1 MQAHAARE
9 FLFVFSCQSSKETA
23 TAAVLL
29 FGYHAPF
36 LFYTLPLLRPWLA
49 LFSLVIERKVSFD
62 FPSVRKTNK
71 A

>member
-29 FGYHAPF
+29 FGYHAFCFTHYRYDARDSPYF
-36 LFYTLPLLRPWLA
+36 RL
-49 LFSLVIERKVSFD
+49 
-62 FPSVRKTNK
+62 
-71 A
+71 

>member
-29 FGYHAPF
+29 FGYHSPF
-36 LFYTLPLLRPWLA
+36 LFYTLPLLRP
-49 LFSLVIERKVSFD
+49 
-62 FPSVRKTNK
+62 
-71 A
+71 